1 MKFLISI
8 ILIVVAIAIIIGF
21 GYDSNEYEFK
31 LNKGQ
36 SLAIIPLLA
45 ALVMSCITFVSANTV
60 GVKYS
65 AFSGT
70 SKETLD
76 E

>member
-8 ILIVVAIAIIIGF
+8 ILVVLAIVMAIGF

-31 LNKGQ
+31 LNKRQ
-36 SLAIIPLLA
+36 LLAIIPLLA

-60 GVKYS
+60 GVKV
-65 AFSGT
+65 
-70 SKETLD
+70 
-76 E
+76 

>member
-1 MKFLISI
+1 MKFLISV

-21 GYDSNEYEFK
+21 GYDSHEDTFK

-65 AFSGT
+65 EFSGT
-70 SKETLD
+70 SK
-76 E
+76 